1 MIIDSTTYEENPLL
15 QGIRKSRGTVRTND
29 EGVATPPVDVQN
41 ELRSSGPAN
50 SKSSQTTRDGSD
62 QPARSNAT
70 SGSTFGVAE
79 GRNRGEGRP
88 SPAIDQD
95 NGRADGR
102 DRSANGSLPDTKLVR
117 TLIALNTANPN
128 ISYSAAARQAG
139 CSATTAT
146 NYLKQ
151 IRAGINDQTDIAN
164 KPEPE
169 EKPAGLASQ
178 PHPKEQLIRQEQEQ
192 EQQAKA
198 SSSKKG
204 KGAGVKGLFTLISSS
219 REKNNSKESFRSK
232 PLTEDEAENIKAPL
246 IAALMDYFRYADET
260 IYATHKAHNN
270 VQIWSSIDEEEA
282 EVLVNAWLSRAK
294 RDAKSAAHI
303 VQVVNSHDQL
313 KVGIILAPRFYATF
327 RTYVDGGGISV
338 R

>member
-1 MIIDSTTYEENPLL
+1 MIDSTTYEENPLI

-41 ELRSSGPAN
+41 ELRSSEPAN
-50 SKSSQTTRDGSD
+50 NKSSQATRDGSD

-70 SGSTFGVAE
+70 GGSTFGIAE

-95 NGRADGR
+95 HGRVDGS
-102 DRSANGSLPDTKLVR
+102 DGSNHGSLPDTKLVR
-117 TLIALNTANPN
+117 TLIALNNVNPN
-128 ISYSAAARQAG
+128 IGYSEAARYAG
-139 CSATTAT
+139 CSATAAT
-146 NYLKQ
+146 NYLKK
-151 IRAGINDQTDIAN
+151 IRAGINDQTDIAS
-164 KPEPE
+164 KPE
-169 EKPAGLASQ
+169 EKPSGLASQ
-178 PHPKEQLIRQEQEQ
+178 PHPKEQRIRQEQEQ
-192 EQQAKA
+192 QANA
-198 SSSKKG
+198 SSSKQTKG
-204 KGAGVKGLFTLISSS
+204 TGGVKGLFTLISSS
-219 REKNNSKESFRSK
+219 REKNSSKESFRSK

-246 IAALMDYFRYADET
+246 IAALMDYFRYADEA

-282 EVLVNAWLSRAK
+282 DVLVDAWLARAK